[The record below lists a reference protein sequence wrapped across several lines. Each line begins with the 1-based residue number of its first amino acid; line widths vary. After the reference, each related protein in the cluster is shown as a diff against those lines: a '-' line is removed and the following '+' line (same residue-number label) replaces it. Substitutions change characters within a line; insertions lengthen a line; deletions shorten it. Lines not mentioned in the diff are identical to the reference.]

1 MSNQQLAITRVANA
15 CVLIELNGHTVLTD
29 PWFTERWYLRRG
41 EPLGMR
47 VADLPPVSA
56 IVATNFAVNHWDL
69 RALAAYPYKDSAC
82 VYVSSERMARQAR
95 ARGYRRVE
103 VLRWNDTREPMPSL
117 RVEAVPAGR
126 MLRWHHNA
134 YVLSAG
140 ATRVFFGGEI
150 RDVALLRR
158 YAAEHPPVD
167 VALLPTNGLKPLLGP
182 PLVMGPAEAVSGATA
197 LGATVLVPV
206 HDAHARDPLSLF
218 FRRHGAARDAP
229 ALAPPRLRVELLEP
243 GQRWVHA

>member
-41 EPLGMR
+41 EPLGVR

-69 RALAAYPYKDSAC
+69 RALAAYSYKESAC

-126 MLRWHHNA
+126 
-134 YVLSAG
+134 
-140 ATRVFFGGEI
+140 
-150 RDVALLRR
+150 
-158 YAAEHPPVD
+158 
-167 VALLPTNGLKPLLGP
+167 
-182 PLVMGPAEAVSGATA
+182 
-197 LGATVLVPV
+197 
-206 HDAHARDPLSLF
+206 
-218 FRRHGAARDAP
+218 
-229 ALAPPRLRVELLEP
+229 
-243 GQRWVHA
+243 